1 MSNEVSQ
8 ASISEYCALLGRDTL
23 LVQGAGGNISWKEGS
38 TLWVK
43 ASGMW
48 LSEAKHRNIFVPV
61 ELEGSLGSL
70 SEFNADSKLSNSPN
84 YGLRPS
90 IEVALHSLMPH
101 KVVLHLHAV
110 EVLSYLVR
118 LTAKEEIDS
127 RLHGWSDYVYV
138 DYVKP
143 GKSLASEILAK
154 IKAKKIVNTVLMKNH
169 GIVIGGSNIEEVNE
183 RLLTL
188 LQVFAASP
196 KNEVNSFKFCESKN
210 LPIFP
215 GYKPVD
221 DTRLH
226 CLATNPQL
234 FSYLDSWALY
244 PDHIVFLG
252 PKAFKYRTS
261 YEFQEALHGGSK
273 PEVVFIEGLGVWT
286 VDGISLA
293 KLEQLNCYFEVIV
306 RQPVGSILSELGH
319 QEIQE
324 LLEWDAEKFR
334 KETSK

>member
-8 ASISEYCALLGRDTL
+8 GSISEYCTLLGRDAL

-48 LSEAKHRNIFVPV
+48 LSEANHRNIFVPV
-61 ELEGSLGSL
+61 ALEGPLGPL
-70 SEFNADSKLSNSPN
+70 SKFNAGSVFNGPSS
-84 YGLRPS
+84 GLRPS

-110 EVLSYLVR
+110 EILAYLVR
-118 LTAKEEIDS
+118 LTAREEIDS
-127 RLHGWSDYVYV
+127 RLCEWNDYVYV
-138 DYVKP
+138 DYIKP

-154 IKAKKIVNTVLMKNH
+154 IKAKKIVNIVLMKNH
-169 GIVIGGSNIEEVNE
+169 GIVIGGTNIEEVNE
-183 RLLTL
+183 RLIKL
-188 LQVFAASP
+188 LQVFATSP
-196 KNEVNSFKFCESKN
+196 KRAVNSFEFYDSKS
-210 LPIFP
+210 LPTFP
-215 GYKPVD
+215 AYRPVED
-221 DTRLH
+221 ARLH
-226 CLATNPQL
+226 SLAVNPQL

-244 PDHIVFLG
+244 PDHVVFLG
-252 PKAFKYRTS
+252 PKAFKYRTY
-261 YEFQEALHGGSK
+261 YEFQEALHGGSR

-286 VDGISLA
+286 LDGISRA
-293 KLEQLNCYFEVIV
+293 KLEQLNCYFEVII
-306 RQPVGSILSELGH
+306 RQPAGSILSELGH

-334 KETSK
+334 KENSK